1 MAKYLTTR
9 EVADYLRLNEK
20 KVYALVAE
28 GQLPAARI
36 SGKWLF
42 PQHLVDQWLE
52 HNTVY
57 PTTGLMGAV
66 LDDMMVVQGSDDWLF
81 SRAADHFQSARST
94 PVVSAQVGSLAGL
107 SALGAGKA
115 HLAGFHVEND
125 QVDKL
130 AAGSQGC
137 YLVHLFRRQQG
148 LIFDR
153 TIHPEITSLRSV
165 VESGLRFADRQP
177 LSGTYRLAQRLFDE
191 LEIPV
196 EQLVRVGPFSS
207 HLELALAVQRREVDA
222 GMGTRLAAEQ
232 CGLDFID
239 LCTERYRLAF
249 PIPYASHPRM
259 AGFLEF
265 ILEELATTSGR
276 GVSGYAFE
284 ELGRME
290 TIGGRNDLLKE
301 PQVNRLAMG
310 TAESPRI

>member
-9 EVADYLRLNEK
+9 EVANYLKLNEK

-42 PQHLVDQWLE
+42 PQHLVDQWIE

-57 PTTGLMGAV
+57 PTIGLMGAV

-81 SRAADHFQSARST
+81 SQAADRFQSARSI
-94 PVVSAQVGSLAGL
+94 PVVSARVGSLAGL

-125 QVDKL
+125 QVGKL
-130 AAGSQGC
+130 ATCSQGC

-153 TIHPEITSLRSV
+153 ARHPEVTSLQSV
-165 VESGLRFADRQP
+165 LENGLRFADRQP
-177 LSGTYRLAQRLFDE
+177 LSGTYRLARRLFAE
-191 LEIPV
+191 LEPPA
-196 EQLVRVGPFSS
+196 EELNCVGPFSS
-207 HLELALAVQRREVDA
+207 HLELALAVQREEVDV

-249 PIPYASHPRM
+249 PVAFASHPRM

-265 ILEELATTSGR
+265 VLEELQTAAKQ

-290 TIGGRNDLLKE
+290 TVG
-301 PQVNRLAMG
+301 A
-310 TAESPRI
+310 